1 MLDQSEGS
9 PCDKLRYDE
18 IPIPHAEVSKV
29 ASLVETPS
37 YEMESTLLSLPA
49 LAVGRALERDLSS
62 WQRAPKARVAC
73 DWHCS
78 EGSLRLLALAA

>member
-18 IPIPHAEVSKV
+18 IPITHAEVSKA

-37 YEMESTLLSLPA
+37 YEMESTLLL
-49 LAVGRALERDLSS
+49 LLTLVVGRA
-62 WQRAPKARVAC
+62 
-73 DWHCS
+73 
-78 EGSLRLLALAA
+78 